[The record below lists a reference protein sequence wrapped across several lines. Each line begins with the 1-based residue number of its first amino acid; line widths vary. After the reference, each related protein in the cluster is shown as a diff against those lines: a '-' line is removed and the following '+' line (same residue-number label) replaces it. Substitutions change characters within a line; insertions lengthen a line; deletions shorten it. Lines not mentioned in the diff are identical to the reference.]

1 MSGFQPAG
9 REWLLRG
16 FLVGL
21 LLRGSPPTVG
31 SLGSEARFQVKKV
44 LVFGAMKLFF
54 FHLCF
59 FWWGVG
65 FFWCLC

>member
-1 MSGFQPAG
+1 MEIKNTLCKHPAAKIFFIDRTHIPTTMSEDI
-9 REWLLRG
+9 RI
-16 FLVGL
+16 
-21 LLRGSPPTVG
+21 
-31 SLGSEARFQVKKV
+31 EAV
-44 LVFGAMKLFF
+44 F